1 MKNRLIALL
10 AALALFAAP
19 AFAAPAKKGTHPGS
33 AGSGATA
40 PVSADPAPLPPPK
53 PSAAPVAPAASPAP
67 TSATADP
74 IANVPGTVIA
84 VPGASPVGS
93 PTFVTVP
100 PPAPSGG
107 FIQIGKIFGETM
119 QPYID
124 ALIQAIA
131 LAFAGWIVTILS
143 LAYKRITGK
152 ELEAKNRDAITLAVK
167 NQAAGLLAAGAV
179 QMQGTAIHVSNADI
193 ANAANKAIERV
204 PEAFKQFG
212 LSPADMEKK
221 VMEAIPQTVAGAAI
235 IAQAHAEAP
244 PVDPA
249 LAPVVIKA

>member
-1 MKNRLIALL
+1 MQNRLIALL

-19 AFAAPAKKGTHPGS
+19 VFASPAKKGTHPG
-33 AGSGATA
+33 AGGSEATA
-40 PVSADPAPLPPPK
+40 PVSADPAPLPPPR

-67 TSATADP
+67 A
-74 IANVPGTVIA
+74 
-84 VPGASPVGS
+84 PGATDPVASVPSPIGS
-93 PTFVTVP
+93 PTVVQVT
-100 PPAPSGG
+100 PPAPPSGG

-124 ALIQAIA
+124 ALIQALA
-131 LAFAGWIVTILS
+131 LAFAGWVMTVLS

-221 VMEAIPQTVAGAAI
+221 VMEAIPQTEAGAAI